1 MKIFT
6 QEKDKLVHFE
16 DINVGEAFYS
26 QNMDYPYMKT
36 QKVELSSNNVV
47 NAVNLHDGIL
57 VWFLSGNIVRR
68 ANIHIEDD

>member
-1 MKIFT
+1 MKILIR
-6 QEKDKLVHFE
+6 EKDKLVHFE

-36 QKVELSSNNVV
+36 QKVELSNNNVV

-57 VWFLSGNIVRR
+57 VWFLSGNIVKR

>member
-6 QEKDKLVHFE
+6 KEKDKLVHFE
-16 DINVGEAFYS
+16 DINVGESFYS
-26 QNMDYPYMKT
+26 QNMEYPYMKT
-36 QKVELSSNNVV
+36 QKVELRNNNVV

>member
-1 MKIFT
+1 
-6 QEKDKLVHFE
+6 
-16 DINVGEAFYS
+16 
-26 QNMDYPYMKT
+26 MKT
-36 QKVELSSNNVV
+36 QKVELRNNNVV